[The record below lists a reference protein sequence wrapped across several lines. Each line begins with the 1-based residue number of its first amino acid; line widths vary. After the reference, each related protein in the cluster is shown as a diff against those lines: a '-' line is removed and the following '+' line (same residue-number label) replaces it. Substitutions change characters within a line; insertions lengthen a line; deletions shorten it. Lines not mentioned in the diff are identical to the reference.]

1 MSESRCFVAGRFV
14 MADGAGSGDNHDRD
28 GDTFV
33 ISKPLLPNSGFD
45 LLIWRRKRAVW
56 LKTMMM
62 MMMMQR
68 GSVVPPLSISAR
80 SRPLPPPAHHPLRPP
95 PLRQSTMLLRGKTRR
110 VFYESKS

>member
-62 MMMMQR
+62 MMMQR
-68 GSVVPPLSISAR
+68 QKQRCTSSVNFRAFSALAAACA
-80 SRPLPPPAHHPLRPP
+80 SSSAAAAPPPINHAPT
-95 PLRQSTMLLRGKTRR
+95 RQDP
-110 VFYESKS
+110 ESVL